1 MKRTNEYVRIEGWL
15 DAEVKRECIMH
26 RCRCCQYEWE
36 TAPQKPNDT
45 DQQRRAPGSNS

>member
-36 TAPQKPNDT
+36 TAPQKPNVSGQPRPSKT
-45 DQQRRAPGSNS
+45 